1 MARRVLAISRSLAS
15 LACALPLFVST
26 ATLVVAL
33 AAQPVDTTA
42 ADKQVLEVFAQTN
55 GKDQVSVLLRCGAT
69 SSAADGLKA
78 KQPGNYLIISGDLT
92 LENNQPVVFL
102 RSFCEVP
109 ADVYINEVTVVGR
122 LVGEAKV
129 ADSNKS
135 ARRSI
140 AVSRWSNGEETTDWF
155 TVRGYGYQMDKLL
168 SAPKGSLVA
177 ITGSIE
183 QRTNRDGQPYAEL
196 KGRNIRVYERG
207 RGDATAPNMA
217 AGTKAYGYEH
227 KDFDSPLES
236 MPGDWSNG

>member
-1 MARRVLAISRSLAS
+1 
-15 LACALPLFVST
+15 
-26 ATLVVAL
+26 VAL

>member
-1 MARRVLAISRSLAS
+1 M
-15 LACALPLFVST
+15 ST

-33 AAQPVDTTA
+33 AAQPVDTTS

-55 GKDQVSVLLRCGAT
+55 GKDQVSVLLRCGST
-69 SSAADGLKA
+69 SSAADGLKT
-78 KQPGNYLIISGDLT
+78 KQPGNHLIVSGDLT
-92 LENNQPVVFL
+92 LEDNQPVIFL

-122 LVGEAKV
+122 LAGEAKV

-140 AVSRWSNGEETTDWF
+140 AVSRWNNREEVTDWF

-168 SAPKGSLVA
+168 SSPKGSLVA
-177 ITGSIE
+177 ITGSME
-183 QRTNRDGQPYAEL
+183 QRTNRDGEPYAEL

-207 RGDATAPNMA
+207 KGDSGAPNMA
-217 AGTKAYGYEH
+217 AGTKAVGYEH
-227 KDFDSPLES
+227 KDFENSLDS
-236 MPGDWSNG
+236 MPGSWSNG

>member
-1 MARRVLAISRSLAS
+1 M
-15 LACALPLFVST
+15 ST

-33 AAQPVDTTA
+33 AAQPVDTTS

-55 GKDQVSVLLRCGAT
+55 GKDQVSVLLRCGST
-69 SSAADGLKA
+69 SSAADGLKN
-78 KQPGNYLIISGDLT
+78 KQPGNHLIVSGDLT
-92 LENNQPVVFL
+92 LEDNQPVIFL

-122 LVGEAKV
+122 LAGEAKV
-129 ADSNKS
+129 TDSNKS

-140 AVSRWSNGEETTDWF
+140 AVNRWNNREETTDWF

-168 SAPKGSLVA
+168 SSPKGSLVA

-183 QRTNRDGQPYAEL
+183 QRTNRDGEPYAEL

-207 RGDATAPNMA
+207 KGDSGVPNMA
-217 AGTKAYGYEH
+217 AGTKAVGYEH
-227 KDFDSPLES
+227 KDFENSLDS
-236 MPGDWSNG
+236 MPGSWNNG

>member
-1 MARRVLAISRSLAS
+1 MLAISRSLAS

-207 RGDATAPNMA
+207 RGDAAAPNMA

>member
-1 MARRVLAISRSLAS
+1 MARRVLA
-15 LACALPLFVST
+15 
-26 ATLVVAL
+26 VVAL

>member
-1 MARRVLAISRSLAS
+1 M
-15 LACALPLFVST
+15 ST

-55 GKDQVSVLLRCGAT
+55 GKDQVSVLLRCGST
-69 SSAADGLKA
+69 SSAADGLKS
-78 KQPGNYLIISGDLT
+78 KQAGDHLIVSGDIT
-92 LENNQPVVFL
+92 LEENQPVVFL

-109 ADVYINEVTVVGR
+109 PDVYVNEVTVVGR
-122 LVGEAKV
+122 LAGEAKV

-140 AVSRWSNGEETTDWF
+140 AVSRWSNGEEITDWF
-155 TVRGYGYQMDKLL
+155 TIRGYGYQMDKLL

-177 ITGSIE
+177 ITGSFE
-183 QRTNRDGQPYAEL
+183 QRTNRDGDPYAEL

-207 RGDATAPNMA
+207 KGDSTARNMA
-217 AGTKAYGYEH
+217 AGTKAVGYDH
-227 KDFDSPLES
+227 KDFES
-236 MPGDWSNG
+236 SLDVMPGDWRNG